1 MLDINYDCHYSCLP
15 QCKPLSLRK
24 ITHSIWAGCIY
35 RNVCDQSYNSK
46 TFCSVFMKL
55 GRIVKVWDLTIDNLD
70 YGRHRVPILK
80 SSM

>member
-1 MLDINYDCHYSCLP
+1 MIVTIVVCPNASPYL
-15 QCKPLSLRK
+15 KSLRK

-35 RNVCDQSYNSK
+35 RNVRDQSYNSK

-55 GRIVKVWDLTIDNLD
+55 GNIVKVWVLTIDNLD